1 MTDMSP
7 SKELREKVRKLEK
20 ELGILKDSQL
30 SCCGVTLAQCHVLV
44 EIGRA
49 GRISLS
55 ELASLLNLENS
66 SMSRTVDKLVT
77 KGMVKRDVDPTDR
90 RYLVISLTRRGEEI
104 YRKIEE
110 SMNLFFE
117 KIYFALLV
125 EKRKEVLES
134 LNLLLLSVEKV
145 RKSEDIGLKNREFL

>member
-1 MTDMSP
+1 MTDMNP
-7 SKELREKVRKLEK
+7 SKELRERIRKLEK
-20 ELGILKDSQL
+20 ELGVLKDSQL
-30 SCCGVTLAQCHVLV
+30 SCCGVTLAQCHALV

-77 KGMVKRDVDPTDR
+77 KGMVKRDIDPVDR
-90 RYLVISLTRRGEEI
+90 RYLVINLTARGEEV

-110 SMNLFFE
+110 NMNLFFE
-117 KIYFALLV
+117 KIYLALPA
-125 EKRKEVLES
+125 EKRNDVLES
-134 LNLLLLSVEKV
+134 LNVLLASVEKV
-145 RKSEDIGLKNREFL
+145 RDE